1 MQYRDPVCGMTVD
14 SRTAAAEAT
23 YAGENFYFC
32 STACRDRFDANP
44 SQFLSASRA
53 RGATDELE
61 RHEPPRT
68 TKDGWTAPKFGSASS
83 GGGEFDP
90 APEQHERDS
99 IGRGQEKQRKRNPE
113 KKTGRKQREE

>member
-32 STACRDRFDANP
+32 SSSCRDRFEANP
-44 SQFLSASRA
+44 GQFLNASRA
-53 RGATDELE
+53 RGSADEME

-68 TKDGWTAPKFGSASS
+68 TRDGWTAPKFGSAGS
-83 GGGEFDP
+83 GGGEYEP
-90 APEQHERDS
+90 VPEQHEPGS
-99 IGRGQEKQRKRNPE
+99 KESPKKEQRSRNPE
-113 KKTGRKQREE
+113 KKTGRKQREK